1 MIASLPLLRLALDSI
16 VLPMNTATDLPLPIG
31 AARAPRAELDA
42 LLREPVACALD
53 AELGVIAVRG
63 ADAATFLQGQLTND
77 TKALDA
83 TAVQLTAYCTAK
95 GRLLAVFEQWRTD
108 AADGEVL
115 LQLPRELLPAL
126 LKRLSMFVLR
136 AKARLTDASS
146 EWHTVAVLGQGCGA
160 ALRSALGAVP
170 EAGRTIAVDDV
181 RVTAAPLGT
190 RAIERYVLR
199 APQPAAAALHAA
211 VDGMMPV
218 SSGVWWWSQ
227 VDAAVPTVVAAT
239 QEAFVP
245 QMINLEVLGGVNFK
259 KGCYPGQEVVA
270 RSQYLGKL
278 RRRMNLGHCADDTLE
293 RGAGDDVFFAGAAE
307 PAGKVVASALAP
319 GGGMDVLFEC
329 PMDRLDPAAVR
340 LAGDVPLV
348 LRPLPYVLVDVTA

>member
-1 MIASLPLLRLALDSI
+1 MIASPLIPHVELHSI
-16 VLPMNTATDLPLPIG
+16 VLPMNTAADLPQPIG

-42 LLREPVACALD
+42 LLREPVMCPLD
-53 AELGVIAVRG
+53 GDLGVIAVRG
-63 ADAATFLQGQLTND
+63 ADAITFLQGQLTND

-83 TAVQLTAYCTAK
+83 ARLQLTGYCTAK

-108 AADGEVL
+108 DPEGEVL

-136 AKARLTDASS
+136 AKAKLSDASDA
-146 EWHTVAVLGQGCGA
+146 WHTVAVLGHGSGDV
-160 ALRSALGAVP
+160 LRKALGSLP
-170 EAGRTIAVDDV
+170 PPGQTIAINGM
-181 RVTAAPLGT
+181 RVTAGPRGT
-190 RAIERYVLR
+190 RDIERYVLR
-199 APQPAAAALHAA
+199 APRSAADALRAA
-211 VDGMMPV
+211 VRGVREVTP
-218 SSGVWWWSQ
+218 GVWWWSQ

-278 RRRMNLGHCADDTLE
+278 RRRMNLGHCDDDTIAV
-293 RGAGDDVFFAGAAE
+293 GAGDDVFFAGAAE
-307 PAGKVVASALAP
+307 AAGKVVASARAP
-319 GGGMDVLFEC
+319 GGGIDVLFEC
-329 PMDRLDPAAVR
+329 PMDRLDASAVR
-340 LAGDVPLV
+340 LASDVPLV
-348 LRPLPYVLVDVTA
+348 LRPLPYELVDVTA